1 MSVAFE
7 IIEEDVSAALVKL
20 DPKAKKFVEIYGLTP
35 AKIFDRLHLGL
46 VEKAA
51 LAGDSLD
58 EQTNYAHE
66 AIRQQVYGWWVNASI
81 PVKKKQ

>member
-20 DPKAKKFVEIYGLTP
+20 DPKAKKFIEMYGLTP

-46 VEKAA
+46 IEKAA
-51 LAGDSLD
+51 LRGDELD
-58 EQTNYAHE
+58 EQTNLAHDE
-66 AIRQQVYGWWVNASI
+66 IRQQVFDWWVNANI

>member
-7 IIEEDVSAALVKL
+7 VIEEDVPAALVKL
-20 DPKAKKFVEIYGLTP
+20 DPKAKKFVEMYGLTP

-51 LAGDSLD
+51 LAGVAWTSMPRTSL
-58 EQTNYAHE
+58 
-66 AIRQQVYGWWVNASI
+66 
-81 PVKKKQ
+81 PVTSRWRTSGIVSRRWTVTRSM